1 MRVKTSL
8 VFARIQ
14 IREES
19 GLGLCWSRA
28 PGDGV
33 VGCDGLVWVGMGL
46 DNDTMTNE
54 VCQAKS
60 LDGPKRW
67 KP

>member
-1 MRVKTSL
+1 MRVKTGI

-19 GLGLCWSRA
+19 GLGLCWSQA

-33 VGCDGLVWVGMGL
+33 VGCDGLVWVGMDGSRQRHH
-46 DNDTMTNE
+46 DKRGMPSE
-54 VCQAKS
+54 VS
-60 LDGPKRW
+60 
-67 KP
+67 